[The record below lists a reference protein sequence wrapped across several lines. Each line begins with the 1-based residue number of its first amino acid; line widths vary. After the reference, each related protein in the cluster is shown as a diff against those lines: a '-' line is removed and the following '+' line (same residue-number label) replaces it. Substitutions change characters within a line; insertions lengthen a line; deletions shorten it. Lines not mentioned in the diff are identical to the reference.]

1 MELAAIAT
9 TSHVDELAGYISN
22 DLAAFAPAVR
32 ITPTAGAPFGVI
44 AIACDDP
51 EDARHVD
58 LLSRIAWA
66 VASCVVN
73 VFEPD
78 ILARVLYHRYGSLD
92 PADRRCVLA
101 RAHRHLSA
109 AGYGPHV
116 EREAR
121 AARIAPVVAEQLRD
135 DGAVMLDGVLT
146 FRLPEYLCTL
156 EDAVGQA
163 VDDHL
168 LEREYVEFIRLLR
181 CFVAAQPPRTDR
193 VHLVV
198 GGPVVRLF
206 DREGRPMAL
215 ESQPPVA
222 LESLEAAVNYEDVL
236 ISALIAAAPTRIV
249 VHPGR
254 GGASHHV
261 DSVRR
266 VFESRVERCQG
277 VRCALCD
284 GA

>member
-9 TSHVDELAGYISN
+9 TSHVDELAGYIST
-22 DLAAFAPAVR
+22 DLSAFAPTVR
-32 ITPTAGAPFGVI
+32 IATTGGAHFGVI
-44 AIACDDP
+44 DIACDDP
-51 EDARHVD
+51 EAALRVD

-78 ILARVLYHRYGSLD
+78 ILARVLQHRYGPLEPS
-92 PADRRCVLA
+92 ARRSVLA
-101 RAHRHLSA
+101 RATRHLSA
-109 AGYGPHV
+109 GGYGPRV
-116 EREAR
+116 ERGAR
-121 AARIAPVVAEQLRD
+121 AARIAPVLAGQLRD
-135 DGAVMLDGVLT
+135 QGAVMLDGVLT
-146 FRLPEYLCTL
+146 FRLPEYLATL
-156 EDAVGQA
+156 HEAVGQA
-163 VDDHL
+163 IDDHL
-168 LEREYVEFIRLLR
+168 LEREYGEFIRLLR

-198 GGPVVRLF
+198 EGPTVRLF

-266 VFESRVERCQG
+266 VFETRVERCQG
-277 VRCALCD
+277 VRCGLCA